1 MIKLSSS
8 GARPR
13 KAFSLIE
20 VIASL
25 VILGILGTA
34 LTRMML
40 AQSRLYELQRAKRDA
55 RAVGRTSM
63 NLLFSDL
70 RMVHDG
76 ADAAGSVIIAS
87 PETLEV
93 RVPYAM
99 GLVCGN
105 NGSATTVSMLA
116 ADSAVRA
123 MAKYAGYAFRGR
135 VTGKYTY
142 VPGDTV
148 SNSPTT
154 SSSTSLCNSTA
165 KIGFDTVSGRTWGAL
180 DLKPLSA
187 AAGSQPGAPVFL
199 YQDVMYYFGTST
211 TYPGRIALY
220 RLVGGRTAD
229 EIVAPFDGGSRFKF
243 FVRSTDTSTVT
254 PPAVLD
260 SLVGVSILLTGAS
273 ATNMAGRAAE
283 KSRMET
289 AVLFRNHPGF

>member
-1 MIKLSSS
+1 MNRIFSSPMRRRT
-8 GARPR
+8 G
-13 KAFSLIE
+13 FSLIE
-20 VIASL
+20 VLACL
-25 VILGILGTA
+25 VILGVLGAA

-40 AQSRLYELQRAKRDA
+40 AQSRLYELQRAQRTA
-55 RAVGRTSM
+55 RAIGRTSM

-105 NGSATTVSMLA
+105 NGSATTVSMLV
-116 ADSAVRA
+116 ADSAVRS
-123 MAKYAGYAFRGR
+123 MAKYAGYAFRSR
-135 VTGKYTY
+135 VSGKYTY
-142 VPGDTV
+142 VPGDTI
-148 SNSPTT
+148 SNSPVT
-154 SSSTSLCNSTA
+154 SSSLSLCNLTA
-165 KIGFDTVSGRTWGAL
+165 KIGFDTVAGRTWGAL
-180 DLKPLSA
+180 DLKPMSV
-187 AAGSQPGAPVFL
+187 AAGLTPGAPVFL
-199 YQDVMYYFGTST
+199 YQDITYYFGAST

-229 EIVAPFDGGSRFKF
+229 ELVAPFDAGARFKF

-260 SLVGVSILLTGAS
+260 SLVGVSLVLTGS
-273 ATNMAGRAAE
+273 SPSDMAGRVAE
-283 KSRMET
+283 KSKMET
-289 AVLFRNHPGF
+289 AVIFRNHPGF